1 MDSEDA
7 KVTGYH
13 DQTDMGGLQE
23 AFLTT
28 HWSLVEHIQS
38 EDDKDRVLI
47 GLLLD
52 RYWKPV
58 YCYLR
63 HKGHDNEEAK
73 DLSQGFF
80 HEVVLNRNLV
90 QRADQAKGRF
100 RTFLLHALDQYLLN
114 EKRKQTTQKRSPKGK
129 LVSLDISFPPTLPE
143 AVLRLNPKDSY
154 NYAWTASML
163 DQVLSEVKAK
173 CLEDDLEVHWH
184 VFQDKIAQPI
194 LEDTSP
200 PSFADICEK
209 YGIDEQKKAANMVTT
224 VKRRLQ
230 KALNQYLRN
239 TATSD
244 DEMQEE
250 FAEIVQFF
258 SKSAQNSK

>member
-1 MDSEDA
+1 M
-7 KVTGYH
+7 TGYP
-13 DQTDMGGLQE
+13 DQTDMGGLRE
-23 AFLTT
+23 SFLTT
-28 HWSLVEHIQS
+28 HWSLVGHIQS

-63 HKGHDNEEAK
+63 HKGYDNEQAK
-73 DLSQGFF
+73 DLTQGFF
-80 HEVVLNRNLV
+80 HEIVLNRNLI
-90 QRADQAKGRF
+90 QRADQSKGRF

-114 EKRKQTTQKRSPKGK
+114 EKRRQTTQKRSPKGK
-129 LVSLDISFPPTLPE
+129 LVSFDIISPPALPE
-143 AVLRLNPKDSY
+143 AVSRLNPEDSY

-163 DQVLSEVKAK
+163 DQVLSEVEAN
-173 CLEDDLEVHWH
+173 CLEDGLELHWR
-184 VFQDKIAQPI
+184 VFQDKIVQPI
-194 LEDTSP
+194 LGDSSP
-200 PSFADICEK
+200 PSFADICER
-209 YGIDEQKKAANMVTT
+209 YGIDDQKKAANMITT

-230 KALNQYLRN
+230 KALNQFIRN
-239 TATSD
+239 TATSE

-258 SKSAQNSK
+258 SKSAQNSG

>member
-1 MDSEDA
+1 VDYEDA
-7 KVTGYH
+7 NVMGYH

-38 EDDKDRVLI
+38 DNDKDRVLI

-58 YCYLR
+58 YCFLR
-63 HKGHDNEEAK
+63 QKQYDNEQAK
-73 DLSQGFF
+73 DLTQGFF

-90 QRADQAKGRF
+90 QRADQTKGRF

-114 EKRKQTTQKRSPKGK
+114 EKRSQATQKRRPQGK
-129 LVSLDISFPPTLPE
+129 LVSFDVINPPALPE
-143 AVLRLNPKDSY
+143 SISRSSSEDSY

-163 DQVLSEVKAK
+163 DQVLSEVETR
-173 CLEDDLEVHWH
+173 CMEDDLKVHWC
-184 VFQDKIAQPI
+184 VFRDKIVEPI
-194 LEDTSP
+194 LSESSP
-200 PSFADICEK
+200 PSFAELCEK
-209 YGIDEQKKAANMVTT
+209 YEIDDPKKAANMLTT
-224 VKRRLQ
+224 VKRRVQ
-230 KALNQYLRN
+230 KALNQFLRN
-239 TATSD
+239 TATSES
-244 DEMQEE
+244 EMQKE
-250 FAEIVQFF
+250 FAELVQFF

>member
-1 MDSEDA
+1 M
-7 KVTGYH
+7 TGYR
-13 DQTDMGGLQE
+13 DQTNMGGSQE

-38 EDDKDRVLI
+38 EGDKDRVLI

-52 RYWKPV
+52 RYWKPI

-73 DLSQGFF
+73 DLTQGFF

-90 QRADQAKGRF
+90 QRADQSKGRF
-100 RTFLLHALDQYLLN
+100 RTFLLHALGQYLLN
-114 EKRKQTTQKRSPKGK
+114 ERRKQTTQKRSPKGR
-129 LVSLDISFPPTLPE
+129 LVSFDVIGHPALPE
-143 AVLRLNPKDSY
+143 AVSRLNPEDSY

-163 DQVLSEVKAK
+163 EQVLSEVEAK
-173 CLEDDLEVHWH
+173 CLEDGLGMHWR
-184 VFQDKIAQPI
+184 VFQERVVQPI
-194 LEDTSP
+194 LGDSPP
-200 PSFADICEK
+200 PSFAELCDK
-209 YGIDEQKKAANMVTT
+209 YGIDDQKRAANMLTT

-230 KALNQYLRN
+230 KALKQYLCN

-244 DEMQEE
+244 DEVHEE
-250 FAEIVQFF
+250 FAEMAQFF
-258 SKSAQNSK
+258 SKGAQNLE